1 MALMLLSKVIQGLSI
16 LSQHGQA
23 DPDIRRVVYDSRQV
37 GPDDLFVALRGAH
50 TDGHHYIRQAFEKGA
65 GAALVEEA
73 VEAARWIQV
82 PDTLSALALAARN
95 VYGSPADS
103 LKLLGVTG
111 SNGKTTTTYLIETI
125 GQAAGESMGLLG
137 TVEYRWPGHVEPAPH
152 TTPFSSDLQEG
163 LAAMRQAGVSSVV
176 MEVSSHALALHRV
189 DTLCFDTAVFTNLS
203 HEHLDFHGNM
213 ENYAATKLRLFT
225 EHLKPNGIAVLNLDD
240 AWAKRWCL
248 DLAPRHILTY
258 GFEGLAE
265 VRPLSRDLRPDG
277 ITATLTT
284 PQGEL
289 KVEST
294 LVGRHNLYNLMA
306 AISACLALGIP
317 VSAIEEGVHQPTYVP
332 GRLEPIQQGQPFTVF
347 VDYAHTPDGVKQVL
361 GTLQEVKHYRLL
373 CVVGCGGDRD
383 RKKRPL
389 MASLAQENSDL
400 VVLTS
405 DNPRSEDPE
414 KILDEMESGMVGRA
428 GSSFLRY
435 VDRREAIRAALKAA
449 GAGDIVL
456 IAGKGHETYQEI
468 KGVRHPFDDRIVVAE
483 ELARLGYSGGKA

>member
-1 MALMLLSKVIQGLSI
+1 MLLSEVIFGLPTLSKQGE
-16 LSQHGQA
+16 GN
-23 DPDIRRVVYDSRQV
+23 PDIRRVVYDSRQV
-37 GPDDLFVALRGAH
+37 SSGSLFVALRGEH
-50 TDGHHYIRQAFEKGA
+50 TDGHRYIQQAFAKGA
-65 GAALVEEA
+65 AAALVEEP
-73 VEAARWIQV
+73 VEGTCWIQV
-82 PDTLSALALAARN
+82 PDTLSALAVTARN
-95 VYGSPADS
+95 LYGAPADS
-103 LKLLGVTG
+103 LKLMGVTG

-125 GQAAGESMGLLG
+125 GQTAGESMGLLG
-137 TVEYRWPGHVEPAPH
+137 TVEYRWPGHAEPAPH

-163 LAAMRQAGVSSVV
+163 LAAMRDAGVSSVV

-189 DTLCFDTAVFTNLS
+189 DTLHFDTAVFTNLS

-225 EHLKPNGIAVLNLDD
+225 SHLKPQGTAVLNLDD

-258 GFEGLAE
+258 GFESPAE

-277 ITATLTT
+277 ITACLAT
-284 PQGEL
+284 PKGDL

-306 AISACLALGIP
+306 AISACLAIGISVP
-317 VSAIEEGVHQPTYVP
+317 AIEEGVRHPTYIP
-332 GRLEPIQQGQPFTVF
+332 GRLEPVHRGQPFTVF

-361 GTLQEVKHYRLL
+361 GTLQEVKHRKVL

-405 DNPRSEDPE
+405 DNPRSEEPE
-414 KILDEMESGMVGRA
+414 AILDEMEAGMVGRA
-428 GSSFLRY
+428 GASFLRY
-435 VDRREAIRAALKAA
+435 VDRREAIRAALQAA
-449 GAGDIVL
+449 NAGDIVL

-468 KGVRHPFDDRIVVAE
+468 KGVRHPFDDRIVVVE